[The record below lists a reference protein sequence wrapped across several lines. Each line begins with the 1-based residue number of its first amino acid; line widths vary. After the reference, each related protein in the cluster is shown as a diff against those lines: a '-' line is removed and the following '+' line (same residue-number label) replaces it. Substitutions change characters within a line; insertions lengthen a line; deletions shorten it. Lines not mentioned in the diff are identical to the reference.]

1 MSAQQDDVP
10 LALRDQFPPE
20 ETAVLSG
27 QQAIEQLGPAILPSQ
42 PSSNS
47 EEVSPNSRSKSEMNF
62 WSMLPFS
69 LRLLGPLA
77 RASGSLTP
85 GICFFLPCAGISPAS
100 ASTTYHLQSLE

>member
-42 PSSNS
+42 PRSNS
-47 EEVSPNSRSKSEMNF
+47 EEVDNGSEAMLASPSRP
-62 WSMLPFS
+62 WSNLQPSGGRLDMAS
-69 LRLLGPLA
+69 LG
-77 RASGSLTP
+77 GSLHQGGP
-85 GICFFLPCAGISPAS
+85 RRVRPAGP
-100 ASTTYHLQSLE
+100 

>member
-47 EEVSPNSRSKSEMNF
+47 EEVDNGSE
-62 WSMLPFS
+62 
-69 LRLLGPLA
+69 
-77 RASGSLTP
+77 
-85 GICFFLPCAGISPAS
+85 
-100 ASTTYHLQSLE
+100 ASTHTLLPPYAAASFRATAGGIIL